1 MYTAAHYWRLL
12 STHDVDYAIRSLL
25 RWMYYRY
32 QGGSMAVGPVDQDA
46 LAYDRVG
53 ESSGIPAR
61 SCVDGAIKHV
71 LERIDEHLLKAHDA
85 VSEIGLC

>member
-1 MYTAAHYWRLL
+1 VYTTAAHYWRVLI
-12 STHDVDYAIRSLL
+12 THDVDYAIRSLL
-25 RWMYYRY
+25 RWMYQR
-32 QGGSMAVGPVDQDA
+32 GSVAVRPVDQDA

-71 LERIDEHLLKAHDA
+71 LDRIDKHLLKAHDA
-85 VSEIGLC
+85 VSEFGLS